1 MSIFGTVRTQCG
13 AEVPTLGY
21 MVWWNLRDVDITQ
34 EWFKAKLDEVS
45 LPGERY
51 AKKHNYRSAFIRS
64 LRAMEEKR
72 IIRKVKEDGV
82 RLVYQFTAENLIE
95 DDPENPRLDYIPETT
110 VEIDKEAY
118 WTLDD
123 FGKALVKCDAVLKP
137 ILVEAFNKNRQ
148 TYNSSDLTR
157 YIQKIF
163 KDHADIVSL
172 RAQGSVYFV
181 PATYQN
187 LISQVS
193 QVLSAVPQ
201 GSAYLEHFP
210 IPNVAE
216 ARETIGRGVETEVT
230 EVFAKMDAEVKEMLA
245 GSDEI
250 TDKWVSYR
258 QNKIAS
264 IKERLLMYDE
274 VLGDTAAKLRG
285 DFSILSKMIKPRA
298 LEL

>member
-1 MSIFGTVRTQCG
+1 MSLFGTVRTQCG
-13 AEVPTLGY
+13 ADVQILGHL
-21 MVWWNLRDVDITQ
+21 VWWNLRDVEITQ
-34 EWFKAKLDEVS
+34 EWFKAKLDEVG

-51 AKKHNYRSAFIRS
+51 ARKHNYRSAFIRS
-64 LRAMEEKR
+64 LRAMEQQR
-72 IIRKVKEDGV
+72 IIRKVTEDGV

-95 DDPENPRLDYIPETT
+95 DDPANPRLDYTPEMT

-123 FGKALVKCDAVLKP
+123 FGASLVKCDAALKP

-157 YIQKIF
+157 YVQKIF

-193 QVLSAVPQ
+193 QVLAAVPQ
-201 GSAYLEHFP
+201 GTAYLEHFP

-216 ARETIGRGVETEVT
+216 ARDTIGRGVETEVS
-230 EVFAKMDAEVKEMLA
+230 EVFAKMEAEVKTMQA

-250 TDKWVSYR
+250 TDKWVSHR
-258 QNKIAS
+258 QNQIAS

-285 DFSILSKMIKPRA
+285 DFDLLATMIKPRA